1 MTATETLT
9 PYILSV
15 LGVLI
20 AVIGWLC
27 KQSIQQGKD
36 IVAVQTAVRFYL
48 ETVGKGAAMVLNS
61 PNPTPKPMQE
71 LLRKYVENH
80 LTDAERNELR
90 AWLKEITQDPHADK
104 AKFSAAIQILGAM
117 GAQKRMAV

>member
-1 MTATETLT
+1 MTVTETLT
-9 PYILSV
+9 PYILSL
-15 LGVLI
+15 LGVLM

-27 KQSIQQGKD
+27 KQSIQHGKD
-36 IVAVQTAVRFYL
+36 LVAVQTAVKFYL

-80 LTDAERNELR
+80 LTDDERVELR
-90 AWLKEITQDPHADK
+90 DWLREITQDPHVDK
-104 AKFSAAIQILGAM
+104 AKFSAAIQMLGAM
-117 GAQKRMAV
+117 GAQKRLA